1 MQHGDVWRALDAIAT
16 RKGLTPSG
24 LAKLAGLDATAF
36 NKSKR
41 ISKGGRPRWPSTES
55 IARALNAAS
64 VDYTEFAS
72 LVAGPTSSTIPFL
85 ELPDAT
91 RSGLFSDQGTPEA
104 TAWDAI
110 AFPGSEL
117 GEGCFAL
124 EITDRN
130 LEPVYRLGDRLI
142 ASRQASL
149 RPHDRA
155 LVKTTADQICIGMVT
170 RQTAQRLDLNSIF
183 DGGAIPSIN
192 VDEIDWMARI
202 IWVSQ

>member
-55 IARALNAAS
+55 IARALKAAS
-64 VDYTEFAS
+64 VDYAEFANLVSGSAS
-72 LVAGPTSSTIPFL
+72 LTIPFL
-85 ELPDAT
+85 ELPDVSRT
-91 RSGLFSDQGTPEA
+91 GLFGDNGLPEA
-104 TAWDAI
+104 SKWDAI
-110 AFPGSEL
+110 TFPGGEW

-124 EITDRN
+124 EVIDDS
-130 LEPVYRLGDRLI
+130 LEPVYRAGDRLI
-142 ASRQASL
+142 ASRHASL
-149 RPHDRA
+149 RPQDR
-155 LVKTTADQICIGMVT
+155 VVCKTVSNQVIVGAIA
-170 RQTAQRLDLNSIF
+170 RQTSRRLDLNALVN
-183 DGGAIPSIN
+183 GLEMTRLE
-192 VDEIDWMARI
+192 VDEVNWVARI

>member
-1 MQHGDVWRALDAIAT
+1 MIAT

-64 VDYTEFAS
+64 IDYTEFAS
-72 LVAGPTSSTIPFL
+72 LVSGPPNLTIPFL
-85 ELPDAT
+85 EFRDAL
-91 RSGLFSDQGTPEA
+91 RSGLFSDQGVPDA
-104 TAWDAI
+104 TVWDAI
-110 AFPGSEL
+110 AYPGPDI

-124 EITDRN
+124 EVTDRS
-130 LEPVYRLGDRLI
+130 LLPVYRMGDRLI
-142 ASRQASL
+142 ASCLASIRL
-149 RPHDRA
+149 HDRV
-155 LVKTTADQICIGMVT
+155 LVKTTDDQLCIGVIAQ
-170 RQTAQRLDLNSIF
+170 QTAHRLDLKSM
-183 DGGAIPSIN
+183 
-192 VDEIDWMARI
+192 VDEGVSTSIPVDEMDWMARI